1 MRLRKGLIA
10 RIVMIIAI
18 VAVTSIIFFNSFED
32 IVESHHASGIVVDV
46 IRPNENT
53 ENDNVEL
60 LVRKTAHLIEYA
72 VLGIAVMLFVKCIER
87 EYKKR
92 LYAAGLFYVLLVAVL
107 DEHIQSYSDRT
118 SSTSDILLDFF
129 GALIGFGIALAIFFI
144 YVKLKNRKKSNGSVE
159 SNLETNYEE

>member
-32 IVESHHASGIVVDV
+32 IVESHHTSGIVVDV

-53 ENDNVEL
+53 EKDSLEL

-92 LYAAGLFYVLLVAVL
+92 SYAAGLFYVLLVAVL

-129 GALIGFGIALAIFFI
+129 GALIGFGIALVIFFI
-144 YVKLKNRKKSNGSVE
+144 YVKLKKRKKSNGFVE
-159 SNLETNYEE
+159 SNLETEHKE

>member
-32 IVESHHASGIVVDV
+32 IVESHHTSGIVVDV
-46 IRPNENT
+46 IRPNKNT
-53 ENDNVEL
+53 EKDSLEL

-92 LYAAGLFYVLLVAVL
+92 SYAAGLFYVLLVAVL

-129 GALIGFGIALAIFFI
+129 GALIGFGIALVIFFI
-144 YVKLKNRKKSNGSVE
+144 YVKLKKRKKSNGFVE
-159 SNLETNYEE
+159 SNLETEHKE